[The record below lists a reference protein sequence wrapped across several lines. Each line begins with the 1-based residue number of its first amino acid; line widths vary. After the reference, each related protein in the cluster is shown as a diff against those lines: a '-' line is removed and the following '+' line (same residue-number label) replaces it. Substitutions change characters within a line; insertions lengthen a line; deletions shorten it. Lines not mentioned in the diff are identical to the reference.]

1 MALEIEERRPG
12 FVPEATVVTKPGFI
26 QTNVEFPLRQE
37 TTAAGLCCW
46 AHEAPLA
53 LSISTVQP
61 SAQLVR
67 RSRGFPLHRR
77 PFLYVLLETGI
88 VYTASCEVVRMTT
101 VELISLS
108 KYFRDVAA
116 VANVTLRIEAGEFL
130 VVVGPTGCGKTTLLR
145 LIAGLEKP
153 SNGEIRFDGQS
164 MQGVSPNERR
174 VRMVFQDYALYPHL
188 RVYQDRGYSNLGF
201 PLNVRGMKG
210 DALRSGIENLAARI
224 GIAKRLFPRRPR
236 ELSSGEQQK
245 VAFGRALSLPPRV
258 LLLDEP
264 FSNLDPISRIQAQ
277 KELKAEHA
285 ENHVTTIHVTHSL
298 AEAFML
304 ADRVAVMDE
313 GQIVQVGTPE
323 QIKAQP
329 ANDLVKALIESSQ
342 HL

>member
-1 MALEIEERRPG
+1 
-12 FVPEATVVTKPGFI
+12 
-26 QTNVEFPLRQE
+26 
-37 TTAAGLCCW
+37 
-46 AHEAPLA
+46 
-53 LSISTVQP
+53 
-61 SAQLVR
+61 
-67 RSRGFPLHRR
+67 
-77 PFLYVLLETGI
+77 
-88 VYTASCEVVRMTT
+88 MTT
-101 VELISLS
+101 LELVDLS
-108 KYFRDVAA
+108 KRFRDVVA
-116 VANVTLRIEAGEFL
+116 VADVTMQIDAGEFL

-145 LIAGLEKP
+145 LIAGLEEP
-153 SNGEIRFDGQS
+153 TAGEIRFDGRS
-164 MQGVSPNERR
+164 MKGVPPNERR
-174 VRMVFQDYALYPHL
+174 VRMVFQDYALYPNL

-201 PLNVRGMKG
+201 PLNVKGMKG
-210 DALRSGIENLAARI
+210 DTLRSRIEKLAVRV

-298 AEAFML
+298 AEAFLL
-304 ADRVAVMDE
+304 ADKIGVMDE
-313 GQIVQVGTPE
+313 GKIVQVGTPE

-342 HL
+342 RF